1 MTEEKGNRQVYRRG
15 DKTIQLVEIGEVRH
29 DLSPTVALPN
39 ARVPNRLIEIA

>member
-1 MTEEKGNRQVYRRG
+1 MTEEKGSRQAYRRS

-29 DLSPTVALPN
+29 DFSPTFALPN